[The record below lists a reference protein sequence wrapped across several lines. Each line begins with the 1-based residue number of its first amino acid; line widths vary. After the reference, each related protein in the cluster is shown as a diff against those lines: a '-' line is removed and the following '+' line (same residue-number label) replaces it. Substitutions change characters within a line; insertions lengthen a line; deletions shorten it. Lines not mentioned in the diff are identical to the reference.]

1 METYDTAPPDDGNNQ
16 GTADAPSPDDRAV
29 NQTDNQSNP
38 EGVQKRTKTDVSNNP
53 LATDRRRWNPLT
65 KFSSFTYNITLYM
78 VTPECVNY
86 FADNGTLPD
95 NARDGGYY
103 IIAQSGGINSQA
115 EPRLLTTKNIIGV
128 GQEGLDFYIDELN
141 VKMYMI
147 GQDRQ
152 KTATAATTISF
163 KIIEPTGFTF
173 LTKLS
178 QACQAINKKSKL
190 ISSGNANAWP
200 NLYQQHYIVGIR
212 FYGYD
217 QNGEL
222 IKAEMID
229 DVGSFNSYDKF
240 AVYERFFPI
249 VSSKV
254 STKLT
259 GRATEY
265 LFEGTFQN
273 LQAAF
278 GAKRGKLP
286 TNSEFEGG
294 TVGDILGSMDSKN
307 DKSMIVSLN
316 NIQSKEKV
324 DEKRGI
330 AQKFNI
336 EWLGDAEKIK
346 NSPLLTDADYSKEI
360 SAMSIA
366 KNVKEVNA
374 ATSVVSNTANTTTV
388 IKGFSA
394 DTPIVLAIDQ
404 VIVKSKYVV
413 DTLIK
418 KINSNIEGD
427 TQTESKGLLQWYC
440 IHPITTIE
448 GRDSVTKDWAYNITY
463 QIKPYHVPYLKSQ
476 YAPART
482 KYYGPV
488 KKYSYLFTGENT
500 EVISFEMTYDNQFY
514 MITSPSTNK
523 DNASAKN
530 KSGSTPTQTAGGTNS
545 APGSGELNQ
554 GDAIVENVR
563 SNLYS
568 IADQALATI
577 RIMGDPDFLMDTIGH
592 KIKSDTFSKFYGN
605 NDSVNPYQG
614 QVYIEIEFNMG
625 EDYSHDDGLL
635 DVDSNQTV
643 LFYPPEIQKKLNS
656 KGIIY
661 KIISVDS
668 TFSKGKFEQVLELHV
683 PPLTDLILPD
693 EDESDAERA
702 RLNRSGNIGN
712 QNESEA
718 ETARLNRSGNR
729 ENSESNNNSDV
740 RNPETNTDDIDPLVY
755 MYDRESPSDSGDS
768 SDSYLKPLSNTDSA
782 DDDASLPGSLAIPES
797 TDDDRREDSRTQ
809 SNEVQSNGDAVAIR
823 AAEESILTPPPGY

>member
-1 METYDTAPPDDGNNQ
+1 METNDTAPPDDGVNQ
-16 GTADAPSPDDRAV
+16 GTVDAPSPDDRAV
-29 NQTDNQSNP
+29 NQTDSQSNP
-38 EGVQKRTKTDVSNNP
+38 SGTQKRTKTDVSNNP

-78 VTPECVNY
+78 VTPECANY
-86 FADNGTLPD
+86 YADNGTLPD
-95 NARDGGYY
+95 NADDGGYY

-128 GQEGLDFYIDELN
+128 GQEGLDFYIDDLN
-141 VKMYMI
+141 LKMYMI

-152 KTATAATTISF
+152 RTATAAVTISF
-163 KIIEPTGFTF
+163 KVTEPTGFTF

-200 NLYQQHYIVGIR
+200 NLYQQHYIVGVR

-217 QNGEL
+217 ENGEL
-222 IKAEMID
+222 VKAEMVD
-229 DVGSFNSYDKF
+229 DAGSFNSYDKF
-240 AVYERFFPI
+240 AVYERFFPFI
-249 VSSKV
+249 GSKV

-286 TNSEFEGG
+286 TNSEFEGS

-324 DEKRGI
+324 DEKRI
-330 AQKFNI
+330 LAQKFNI
-336 EWLGDAEKIK
+336 EWLEDAEKIK

-404 VIVKSKYVV
+404 IIVKSKYVV

-427 TQTESKGLLQWYC
+427 TQTETKGLLQWYC
-440 IHPITTIE
+440 IHPVTTIE

-482 KYYGPV
+482 KYYGPI

-500 EVISFEMTYDNQFY
+500 EVITFEMTYDNQY
-514 MITSPSTNK
+514 YIITSPSTNK

-668 TFSKGKFEQVLELHV
+668 SFSKGKFEQVLELHV

-693 EDESDAERA
+693 EDESNAERA

-718 ETARLNRSGNR
+718 ETARLNRSGDR
-729 ENSESNNNSDV
+729 GDSESNNSDV
-740 RNPETNTDDIDPLVY
+740 RNSETNTDDIDPLVY
-755 MYDRESPSDSGDS
+755 MYDPESPSDSGDS
-768 SDSYLKPLSNTDSA
+768 SNSYVKPLVDTSSA
-782 DDDASLPGSLAIPES
+782 DDDASLPGSLTIPES

-809 SNEVQSNGDAVAIR
+809 SSEVQSNGDAVAIR